1 MQTLSSTDAPL
12 TGVDCSANGR
22 YIATAGQ
29 SNHIHIWSSDGTF
42 VRTLKGHQ
50 SAVRDVSFSP
60 DGSELASISEDG
72 TVKIW
77 RRNAYFMRSLHG
89 SADSIWGL
97 AVSSDS
103 QQVVSASGNANQII
117 LWKNLEQQLELRNTS
132 QANLLS
138 VAFIPDQP
146 LLVGV
151 GGSSI
156 RLLRFVEGPQPRWEK
171 VWERSIP
178 TIGSIMSVAVSS
190 DGQYIASGSDEG
202 KISIWNRQGD
212 LIKRL
217 ETGNDRI
224 WQIDFQPVV
233 DESKG
238 ATPPLLVLAAA
249 NGAIELWRL
258 DGAKVATLK
267 SRGTA
272 ASWGATFSPDGTLVA
287 AASYDDKVRLWQSDG
302 TLVFEVE
309 GNGRGL
315 TRVAF
320 SPDGQTIA
328 TGGLDA
334 TVKLWNLDGTQQNT
348 LIGHDSFIT
357 SLAYS
362 PDGRHLYSGGMD
374 SQLIAWDLEKIA
386 ELDPLEYACNW
397 AQDYLQTNVEVAESD
412 RTLCQRINEPK
423 P

>member
-1 MQTLSSTDAPL
+1 ML
-12 TGVDCSANGR
+12 
-22 YIATAGQ
+22 
-29 SNHIHIWSSDGTF
+29 F
-42 VRTLKGHQ
+42 
-50 SAVRDVSFSP
+50 
-60 DGSELASISEDG
+60 
-72 TVKIW
+72 
-77 RRNAYFMRSLHG
+77 RS
-89 SADSIWGL
+89 
-97 AVSSDS
+97 
-103 QQVVSASGNANQII
+103 
-117 LWKNLEQQLELRNTS
+117 
-132 QANLLS
+132 
-138 VAFIPDQP
+138 
-146 LLVGV
+146 
-151 GGSSI
+151 
-156 RLLRFVEGPQPRWEK
+156 
-171 VWERSIP
+171 
-178 TIGSIMSVAVSS
+178 
-190 DGQYIASGSDEG
+190 
-202 KISIWNRQGD
+202 
-212 LIKRL
+212 
-217 ETGNDRI
+217 
-224 WQIDFQPVV
+224 
-233 DESKG
+233 
-238 ATPPLLVLAAA
+238 
-249 NGAIELWRL
+249 
-258 DGAKVATLK
+258 
-267 SRGTA
+267 GTA

-334 TVKLWNLDGTQQNT
+334 AVKLWNLDGTRQNT